1 LDSKQER
8 HMLRRRPPERQEVQV
23 QLTQAGLGAL
33 LSSAILSL
41 AAAPPARADAPP
53 ATPAAAAGGEAVPAA
68 LAASAPYCAGEYAD
82 DLAALSVRAREFEQ
96 AQKPYTFCI
105 RTTATYECPSYAT
118 DGTLRR
124 SRRKVVAHG
133 TGFGFRQQGTD
144 TLLVTNEHVA
154 EWPAV
159 TSEEHAVDEVPP
171 GCKLVSNTLA
181 IVDDE
186 KDEYPRDDVPLA
198 RVVSDAELDV
208 AVLRAK
214 ATLPVVPWK
223 VGRSAALRE
232 RNVVDVRGFPLGVL
246 RANNVG
252 KVVSAYDH
260 DEDGTWDHDD
270 FVVDALLSPGNSG
283 SPVFAVS
290 CRTGEFEL
298 VGIYHAAY
306 ARGSALNVVIGI
318 DQLRDVLATL
328 KRAPKARAEGAAA
341 LEPDDR
347 VRVGAAARADG
358 ALFYAFGPLVASVTP
373 RADGALLFAVMGK
386 DFPVLGTPA
395 LVLEDV
401 PVPDAFGAPGRL
413 WAGNRQ
419 GLSPVDRGAL
429 DAESQALL
437 GRLLETLRR
446 DAVGAAALRDASR
459 AGLGTR
465 ERYQEV
471 ARRERA
477 ARRVATGRQDLAQAA
492 ADLGDR
498 LCPATAEAK
507 VTWAQVTEP
516 PEPALADIPPPA
528 LAGAAEP
535 VPVLLPPPP
544 PVRK

>member
-1 LDSKQER
+1 MR
-8 HMLRRRPPERQEVQV
+8 
-23 QLTQAGLGAL
+23 LTRASMRVF
-33 LSSAILSL
+33 LSSAML
-41 AAAPPARADAPP
+41 ALGPQAPARADPPPSPPAPP
-53 ATPAAAAGGEAVPAA
+53 AASPGAEAPPPGSAP
-68 LAASAPYCAGEYAD
+68 SGAPYCAGEYAD
-82 DLAALSVRAREFEQ
+82 DLAALSARAREFEQ

-105 RTTATYECPSYAT
+105 RTTATYECPSYAP

-124 SRRKVVAHG
+124 SRTKVVAHG
-133 TGFGFRQQGTD
+133 TGFAFRQQAAE
-144 TLLVTNEHVA
+144 TLLLTNEHVA

-159 TSEEHAVDEVPP
+159 TSEEHAVEEVPP

-186 KDEYPRDDVPLA
+186 KDEYPRDDVPLS
-198 RVVSDAELDV
+198 RVVSDPELDV

-223 VGRSAALRE
+223 LGRSAALRE

-298 VGIYHAAY
+298 VGVYHAAY

-318 DQLRDVLATL
+318 DQLRDLLATL
-328 KRAPKARAEGAAA
+328 KRAPRPRAEGAAPLDA
-341 LEPDDR
+341 GDR
-347 VRVGAAARADG
+347 ARVSEAAGTDG
-358 ALFYAFGPLVASVTP
+358 ALFFGFGPLLAAVRGRP
-373 RADGALLFAVMGK
+373 DGALLFALMSK
-386 DFPVLGTPA
+386 DFPIPGTPA
-395 LVLEDV
+395 LVLEDL
-401 PVPDAFGAPGRL
+401 PAPDAFGALARV

-429 DAESQALL
+429 DAESQGLVA
-437 GRLLETLRR
+437 RLLETLRR
-446 DAVGAAALRDASR
+446 DALSAAALREASR
-459 AGLGTR
+459 QGLGTR
-465 ERYQEV
+465 ERYQDV

-477 ARRVATGRQDLAQAA
+477 ARRVAGTRQDLAQAA
-492 ADLGDR
+492 ADLDER
-498 LCPATAEAK
+498 LCPATADAR
-507 VTWAQVTEP
+507 VTWAQVMEP
-516 PEPALADIPPPA
+516 PAPA
-528 LAGAAEP
+528 LAGADAP
-535 VPVLLPPPP
+535 VVLAPAAA
-544 PVRK
+544 VAR

>member
-1 LDSKQER
+1 
-8 HMLRRRPPERQEVQV
+8 V
-23 QLTQAGLGAL
+23 QLTHAGIGAL
-33 LSSAILSL
+33 LASAILAL
-41 AAAPPARADAPP
+41 APEPPARADAPP
-53 ATPAAAAGGEAVPAA
+53 SAAAPAAAPAA
-68 LAASAPYCAGEYAD
+68 EASPAGSTPPAVPYCAGEYAD
-82 DLAALSVRAREFEQ
+82 DLAALSARAREFEQ
-96 AQKPYTFCI
+96 AQKPSTFCI
-105 RTTATYECPSYAT
+105 RTMATYECPSYAS

-124 SRRKVVAHG
+124 SRIKVVAHG
-133 TGFGFRQQGTD
+133 TGFGFRQQGAD

-159 TSEEHAVDEVPP
+159 TSEEHAVEEVPP

-186 KDEYPRDDVPLA
+186 KDEYPRDDVPLT

-298 VGIYHAAY
+298 VGVYHAAY

-318 DQLRDVLATL
+318 DQLRDLLATL

-341 LEPDDR
+341 LDPGDR
-347 VRVGAAARADG
+347 LRVSEAARADG
-358 ALFYAFGPLVASVTP
+358 ALFYPFGPLVASVRP

-401 PVPDAFGAPGRL
+401 PAPDAFGALGRV

-419 GLSPVDRGAL
+419 GLSPVDRGEL
-429 DAESQALL
+429 DAESQGVVA
-437 GRLLETLRR
+437 RLLETLRR
-446 DAVGAAALRDASR
+446 DALGAAALRDASR

-465 ERYQEV
+465 ERYQDV

-477 ARRVATGRQDLAQAA
+477 LRRVATARQDLAQAA

-507 VTWAQVTEP
+507 VTWAQVMQP
-516 PEPALADIPPPA
+516 PEPAIAGSAD
-528 LAGAAEP
+528 P
-535 VPVLLPPPP
+535 VPVVLSPPA